1 MNDDRFARYGAASG
15 ILTVLL
21 VVGSFVGLILPN
33 APNLDAPGADWAA
46 YFTGHQSR
54 IQVGVIVLGVGLFFF
69 VWFLGSLRSALAR
82 AEGGEGRLA
91 SVAFAGG
98 IVAIATL
105 LVAACAG
112 AAAALRPEDLDPNT
126 TRALNDL
133 GVVAGGPGAAGFT
146 ALFAAT
152 AIVGYRYR
160 AVPAPVAGF
169 SALAAITQPLA
180 YGVAV
185 TDSGV
190 FAADGVIGGFIP
202 IITFVIAMLA
212 LSYALIREPRGY
224 AASASGQAGSG

>member
-1 MNDDRFARYGAASG
+1 MSDDRFARYGAASG
-15 ILTVLL
+15 ILAVLL
-21 VVGSFVGLILPN
+21 TAGAFVGFILPN
-33 APNLDAPGADWAA
+33 APDLDASGTDWAT
-46 YFTGHQSR
+46 YFTDHQSR

-69 VWFLGSLRSALAR
+69 IWFLGSLRSALAR

-91 SVAFAGG
+91 SVAFGGG
-98 IVAIATL
+98 IVAVASLLIA
-105 LVAACAG
+105 ASAG

-152 AIVGYRYR
+152 AIVGYRHR
-160 AVPAPVAGF
+160 ALPAPVAGL

-185 TDSGV
+185 TDSGA
-190 FAADGVIGGFIP
+190 FAASGLLGGFIP
-202 IITFVIAMLA
+202 IITFVVATLA
-212 LSYALIREPRGY
+212 LSYALIREPQGHAA
-224 AASASGQAGSG
+224 AASD

>member
-15 ILTVLL
+15 ILAVLL
-21 VVGSFVGLILPN
+21 VVGSFLGLILPN
-33 APNLDAPGADWAA
+33 APDLNAPGIEWAA
-46 YFTGHQSR
+46 YFTDHQSR

-69 VWFLGSLRSALAR
+69 IWFLGSVRSALAR

-98 IVAIATL
+98 IIAVVTL
-105 LVAACAG
+105 LIAACAG
-112 AAAALRPEDLDPNT
+112 AVAALRPEDLDPNT
-126 TRALNDL
+126 TRAFNDL

-146 ALFAAT
+146 AFFAAT
-152 AIVGYRYR
+152 ALVGYRHR

-185 TDSGV
+185 TDRGA
-190 FAADGVIGGFIP
+190 FAADGVLGGFIP
-202 IITFVIAMLA
+202 IITFVVAMLA
-212 LSYALIREPRGY
+212 LSFALVREPRSH
-224 AASASGQAGSG
+224 AASASG